1 MKISLNWLRGLVQ
14 IDDID
19 PEYLA
24 DKLTLAGLE
33 VEAIENR
40 QDWAKGVVIGKV
52 LDCQS
57 HPNAS
62 KLSVCQVDIG
72 QSIPATIV
80 CGAANVKSD
89 IFVAV
94 ATLGS
99 YLPQI
104 DLKIKPA
111 TLRGIE
117 SSGMICSLTE
127 LGLAKESEGIHI
139 FEQENLQVG
148 QDVRPLLGLD
158 DVIIEIAPTANRADA
173 LSMLG
178 IAREVAA
185 LIGEPTIKTP
195 ILVPINQ
202 ISAKSRL
209 AVEVKNPH
217 SCPIYKATLLQGVTI
232 APSPRWLQSRLQ
244 SAGIRPINNVVDATN
259 YVLLEYGQPLHAFDL
274 DSLEKI
280 AKSENLTLGVRFAH
294 AQESLQ
300 TLDSQLRNLNPEN
313 ILITVNDNPI
323 AIAGVIGGLES
334 EVQDSTKNIILEVAI
349 FNPIEIRR
357 SAKSQGIR
365 TEASNRYEKGV
376 NLQALE
382 LAWQR
387 AINLIQDLS
396 GAQVGEIVTVDYRQ
410 QINSEAI
417 HLRLKRIEQIL
428 GEGILKPQDIEKI
441 LQSLGCSLI
450 SNNEGWSVTVPD
462 HREHDLQREI
472 DLIEEIARLH
482 GYDQFG
488 YSLPKNSQ
496 MGTLSIEESL
506 NRQIREAFRAAGLNE
521 LIHYSLVKPTG
532 KEVLIANPLLA
543 EYSALRYELLT
554 GILDAFEYNQA
565 QGNGSLNAFEI
576 GRVFN
581 YQGDDIQEEDL
592 IAGVIAGNFF
602 PLGRWVRSGKDQPM
616 SWYQAKGL
624 LNSAFERL
632 SLVPIYQKDTED
644 ERFHPGRTASIFLG
658 KILIGRFGQLHPK
671 IRQQRSLPEAVYL
684 FELNLAPILQIL
696 REQTRALWKSYST
709 FPALERD
716 LAFYAPLEVSVAQLE
731 QTMSQSGGS
740 LLEKVELFDQYQGE
754 TVPAG
759 QRSLAFNLLYR
770 VSDRTLKDSDI
781 ETVHSQIR
789 DALVAKYQVTL
800 RS

>member
-52 LDCQS
+52 LDCQG

-127 LGLAKESEGIHI
+127 LGLAKESEGIYI

-185 LIGEPTIKTP
+185 LIGEQTIKTP

-232 APSPRWLQSRLQ
+232 SPSPRWLQSRLQ

-280 AKSENLTLGVRFAH
+280 AKSENLTLGVRFSH

-300 TLDSQLRNLNPEN
+300 TLDSQLRNLNSEN
-313 ILITVNDNPI
+313 ILINVNDNPI
-323 AIAGVIGGLES
+323 AIA
-334 EVQDSTKNIILEVAI
+334 
-349 FNPIEIRR
+349 
-357 SAKSQGIR
+357 
-365 TEASNRYEKGV
+365 
-376 NLQALE
+376 
-382 LAWQR
+382 
-387 AINLIQDLS
+387 
-396 GAQVGEIVTVDYRQ
+396 
-410 QINSEAI
+410 
-417 HLRLKRIEQIL
+417 
-428 GEGILKPQDIEKI
+428 
-441 LQSLGCSLI
+441 
-450 SNNEGWSVTVPD
+450 
-462 HREHDLQREI
+462 
-472 DLIEEIARLH
+472 
-482 GYDQFG
+482 
-488 YSLPKNSQ
+488 
-496 MGTLSIEESL
+496 
-506 NRQIREAFRAAGLNE
+506 
-521 LIHYSLVKPTG
+521 
-532 KEVLIANPLLA
+532 
-543 EYSALRYELLT
+543 
-554 GILDAFEYNQA
+554 
-565 QGNGSLNAFEI
+565 
-576 GRVFN
+576 
-581 YQGDDIQEEDL
+581 
-592 IAGVIAGNFF
+592 
-602 PLGRWVRSGKDQPM
+602 
-616 SWYQAKGL
+616 
-624 LNSAFERL
+624 
-632 SLVPIYQKDTED
+632 
-644 ERFHPGRTASIFLG
+644 
-658 KILIGRFGQLHPK
+658 
-671 IRQQRSLPEAVYL
+671 
-684 FELNLAPILQIL
+684 
-696 REQTRALWKSYST
+696 
-709 FPALERD
+709 
-716 LAFYAPLEVSVAQLE
+716 
-731 QTMSQSGGS
+731 
-740 LLEKVELFDQYQGE
+740 
-754 TVPAG
+754 
-759 QRSLAFNLLYR
+759 
-770 VSDRTLKDSDI
+770 
-781 ETVHSQIR
+781 
-789 DALVAKYQVTL
+789 
-800 RS
+800 